1 MGSQGEVLN
10 QYPGSPSDSVLS
22 PGSGKRIGAGAQTGS
37 GDEVRIKAG
46 DEDWI
51 GAGDGNRIGAE
62 GADWIG
68 AGPYR

>member
-22 PGSGKRIGAGAQTGS
+22 PGSGKRIGAGAQAGS
-37 GDEVRIKAG
+37 GDEVRIK
-46 DEDWI
+46 
-51 GAGDGNRIGAE
+51 AGDGNRIGAE